1 MIGSLATSL
10 LFTVLYKRQNVNEA
24 PVPLLPSNRTDQRLQ
39 HQPQNGIGPLD
50 WLMRRAYTKSL
61 RKLTTQ
67 RDVNT
72 KRATSY
78 LGS

>member
-39 HQPQNGIGPLD
+39 HQPQNGIEPLD